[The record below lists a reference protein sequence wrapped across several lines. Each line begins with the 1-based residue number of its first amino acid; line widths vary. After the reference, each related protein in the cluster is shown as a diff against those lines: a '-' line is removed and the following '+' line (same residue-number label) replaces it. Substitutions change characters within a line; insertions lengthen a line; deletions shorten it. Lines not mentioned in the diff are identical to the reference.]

1 MREQQQNYR
10 ADSVYAKD
18 LNLVVQQGPE
28 IRKFEVFQNQRVWMG
43 MFKDAVFPHERPVWS
58 DESGKHKLK
67 KESILLPPEGGWRWQ
82 SNWVVEVDP

>member
-1 MREQQQNYR
+1 
-10 ADSVYAKD
+10 
-18 LNLVVQQGPE
+18 
-28 IRKFEVFQNQRVWMG
+28 MG